1 MALRGSRVA
10 AALTLA
16 GFLAGCTS
24 LPFMDNEPE
33 VPLGTIGHVSGFFGG
48 IAADEPQAVLA
59 GRDTL
64 AAGGSA
70 ADAALAM
77 YFTLAVTMPS
87 SAGLG
92 GGGICL
98 TRPSKEQ
105 RVETLDFLGQPSSG
119 PGAKVLVPGNP
130 RGIFVL
136 HAKSGRLNWGELIR
150 PAENLARFGFRV
162 SRAFA
167 EELKLGEAV
176 LAASPDA
183 RALFSKSDG
192 SFVGEGDQMRRPK
205 LAAFLARMRSHGPAN
220 IHVGAGAELF
230 AAEAE
235 RLGFGIT
242 SRDLKA
248 THPFWRS
255 TIRVGIDS
263 MRYMHFPLPRTPQG
277 TLGAKVAAI
286 LLEGD
291 RYADAAADQ
300 RDHLVAEA
308 IQRAYADQAR
318 GFKQVEVKKEFGSS
332 LSGRRTVDLTYTQ
345 IDDDYVE
352 GLMRGYRTG
361 QLTELA
367 VPPGPE
373 LPVAHR
379 GGETSFSVIDKDGGA
394 VACAFSMNGAFGTG
408 RLAPDSGI
416 FLAGYPSSTAGRDL
430 SLAVLMIE
438 HRFQNK
444 LFMAAAATGGAS
456 SQAVLTQIAVASAV
470 SGITSVEKPMTR
482 GRVFRD
488 PVRRITYVEQGAG
501 AAFANRL
508 LRRGH
513 RLQTVPG
520 LSRANIAHTGTGL
533 PVRAPDDPIEFDV
546 ESDPRGFGL
555 AISPG

>member
-1 MALRGSRVA
+1 M
-10 AALTLA
+10 LA

-24 LPFMDNEPE
+24 LPFMEDEPE
-33 VPLGTIGHVSGFFGG
+33 VPLGTVGYVSGFFGG
-48 IAADEPQAVLA
+48 VAADEPQAVLA

-77 YFTLAVTMPS
+77 YFTLSVTLPS
-87 SAGLG
+87 AAGLG

-98 TRPSKEQ
+98 SRPNKEQ
-105 RVETLDFLGQPSSG
+105 RIETLDFLGQPSSG
-119 PGAKVLVPGNP
+119 PGTRVLVPGNP
-130 RGIFVL
+130 RGVFAL
-136 HAKSGRLNWGELIR
+136 HAKSGKLNWGELIR
-150 PAENLARFGFRV
+150 PAENLARFGFRI

-167 EELKLGEAV
+167 EELRLGEAV
-176 LAASPDA
+176 LAATPEA
-183 RALFSKSDG
+183 RALFTKADG
-192 SFVGEGDQMRRPK
+192 SFVGEGDQLRRPK

-220 IHVGAGAELF
+220 IHVGAGADRF
-230 AAEAE
+230 AAEAA

-255 TIRVGIDS
+255 TIRVGIDAN
-263 MRYMHFPLPRTPQG
+263 RYMHFPLPRTPQG
-277 TLGAKVAAI
+277 TLGAKMAAI
-286 LLEGD
+286 LLDDG
-291 RYADAAADQ
+291 RYAGAAADQ

-308 IQRAYADQAR
+308 IQRAYADQAG
-318 GFKQVEVKKEFGSS
+318 GFKQVDIKKDFGSS
-332 LSGRRTVDLTYTQ
+332 LRGRRVVDLTYTQ
-345 IDDDYVE
+345 VDDGYIE
-352 GLMRGYRTG
+352 GLMRGYRAG

-373 LPVAHR
+373 LPVGNR
-379 GGETSFSVIDKDGGA
+379 GGETSFAVIDRNGGA
-394 VACAFSMNGAFGTG
+394 VACAFSMNGPFGTG
-408 RLAPDSGI
+408 LLAPDSGI
-416 FLAGYPSSTAGRDL
+416 FLAGYPSSTAARDL

-438 HRFQNK
+438 HRFLDK

-456 SQAVLTQIAVASAV
+456 SQAVLTQIAVGSAV

-488 PVRRITYVEQGAG
+488 PARRITYVEQGAG
-501 AAFANRL
+501 AAFANTL

-533 PVRAPDDPIEFDV
+533 PIRSPRDPIEFDV